1 MKITI
6 ETDNQAEMDQLMR
19 WLAEHSFLEKVQITK
34 LEPTDLPNI
43 QKGDKSIDP
52 TALFG
57 LWKDNPRTLEAI
69 REASWGGKL

>member
-1 MKITI
+1 
-6 ETDNQAEMDQLMR
+6 MDQLMR
-19 WLAEHSFLEKVQITK
+19 WLEEHNFLEKIQITK
-34 LEPTDLPNI
+34 PETTDLPTV

>member
-6 ETDNQAEMDQLMR
+6 ETDSQAEMDQLIKWVTKR
-19 WLAEHSFLEKVQITK
+19 GLLDKVEITGRIP
-34 LEPTDLPNI
+34 ESGNI
-43 QKGDKSIDP
+43 VRGDKSLDP

-57 LWKDNPRTLEAI
+57 LWKDNPRTLEEI